1 MVFVALNRRSIQRD
15 YLLAMQVP
23 QESAENKYVGHRML
37 FTLANQC
44 SHRRKALITKF
55 YDKTNYETNALPARC
70 RAIKYMSGTIAETE
84 KCKILHI
91 MKFELVI
98 LK

>member
-1 MVFVALNRRSIQRD
+1 MT
-15 YLLAMQVP
+15 
-23 QESAENKYVGHRML
+23 K
-37 FTLANQC
+37 
-44 SHRRKALITKF
+44 IT
-55 YDKTNYETNALPARC
+55 ETNALPARC

-91 MKFELVI
+91 MKLELDLYDVLSNISKQVI